1 MPYNHASNV
10 THKNIM
16 RVLVTRIFLLFLF
29 SSSLLVSGCGF
40 HLRGQIDVP
49 ESLMRMHV
57 KGTDIELV
65 NDVER
70 SLKFSSI
77 ELVAEGDN
85 AALLDLS
92 NTTYVRDVI
101 GTTSGGIATS
111 YKFTYRVNYVVYD
124 ADGEVLQADNVMQN
138 RTLAYDPSQ
147 VLLFEREEI
156 FLKED
161 MRKSL
166 VSFILRR
173 MSKIQ

>member
-1 MPYNHASNV
+1 
-10 THKNIM
+10 M
-16 RVLVTRIFLLFLF
+16 RVLITRVLLVFLL

-40 HLRGQIDVP
+40 HLRGQIEVP
-49 ESLMRMHV
+49 QSLERMHV
-57 KGTDIELV
+57 KGADVELV
-65 NDVER
+65 NDIER

-77 ELVAEGDN
+77 DLVAEGDN
-85 AALLDLS
+85 AALLDVS
-92 NTTYVRDVI
+92 NTSYVSDVI
-101 GTTSGGIATS
+101 GTSSGGIATS
-111 YKFTYRVNYVVYD
+111 YKLTYRVNYVVYA

-161 MRKSL
+161 MRKNL

>member
-10 THKNIM
+10 THINIM
-16 RVLVTRIFLLFLF
+16 RVLTTRIVLLFLL

-49 ESLMRMHV
+49 ESLTRMSV

-65 NDVER
+65 NDIER
-70 SLKFSSI
+70 SLKFSGI

-85 AALLDLS
+85 AALLDL
-92 NTTYVRDVI
+92 NDTTYTTDVI
-101 GTTSGGIATS
+101 GTSSGGIATS
-111 YKFTYRVNYVVYD
+111 YKLTYRVHYVVYA
-124 ADGEVLQADNVMQN
+124 ADGETLQNDNVRQD

-147 VLLFEREEI
+147 VLLFEREEN

-161 MRKSL
+161 MRKNL